1 MSPDRHTTETQPLY
15 ETPSL
20 RVMSEDEVL
29 AAFQLTAA
37 QISAATCWWAPAPT
51 GCN

>member
-1 MSPDRHTTETQPLY
+1 MSQDRSTSETQPLY
-15 ETPSL
+15 ETPSM

-37 QISAATCWWAPAPT
+37 QISAANCWWTPAPT
-51 GCN
+51 GCA